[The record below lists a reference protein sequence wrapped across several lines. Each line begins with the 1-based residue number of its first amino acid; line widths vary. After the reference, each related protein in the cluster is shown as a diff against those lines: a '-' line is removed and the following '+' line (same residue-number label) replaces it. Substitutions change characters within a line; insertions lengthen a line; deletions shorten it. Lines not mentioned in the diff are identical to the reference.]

1 MITVKSFTE
10 AINFKITGGS
20 TYGWNCFGP
29 DARWL
34 DSDDENKRYSA
45 SIVFGGSEPT
55 VYVAEVADL
64 VNNRSYRWINPI
76 YADALQQEADS
87 VGCDNSVAWDNV
99 KYIDLELAEDFLEK
113 CTAIVAGNLD
123 YDTRIS
129 IPLTLDDHEML
140 QLMTMAHE
148 HDMTFNSFVEK
159 LLREV
164 IDRET
169 LAKLETV

>member
-10 AINFKITGGS
+10 AIDFKITGGS

-34 DSDDENKRYSA
+34 DSEDLGNYSA
-45 SIVFGGSEPT
+45 SIVFGGPEHT
-55 VYVAEVADL
+55 VYIAEVADL
-64 VNNRSYRWINPI
+64 INNRSYRWINPDF
-76 YADALQQEADS
+76 ADALKQEAGARG
-87 VGCDNSVAWDNV
+87 VDNSQAWDDV
-99 KYIDLELAEDFLEK
+99 KHTDLETAEDFLEK

-129 IPLTLDDHEML
+129 VPLTLDDDEML
-140 QLMTMAHE
+140 RLMTMAHE

-169 LAKLETV
+169 LANLETV